1 MRNFDEP
8 KYKVGLI
15 ADKILDGSE
24 SSQHFICILNFS
36 YTYDKINKKIRLQK
50 EKDYNSTLTYSVIY
64 LCNGVTYAM
73 VWDYKINTES
83 IDTRTYK
90 YKAYV
95 KTYRSK
101 ILISF

>member
-1 MRNFDEP
+1 M
-8 KYKVGLI
+8 
-15 ADKILDGSE
+15 
-24 SSQHFICILNFS
+24 
-36 YTYDKINKKIRLQK
+36 QK

-95 KTYRSK
+95 KHIGVK
-101 ILISF
+101 F